1 MKFIPVKTRAFLP
14 PKDNIYNLLDDHL
27 PPLHEGDILV
37 ITSKILGIHQGR
49 CIKIQTD
56 SREEKVRVALKEADY
71 FVPEKNF
78 LQSQY
83 FLTIKDNT
91 LIGASGVDRSNGN
104 GYYVLWPKHNQ
115 KLLKEIWSYL
125 KKKFKLKKLGVISID
140 SLVFPLRSG
149 TVGISTGFYG
159 FEPLIDYR
167 GKKDI
172 FGRPLKVTLANIV
185 DSLAATSNLL
195 MGESRER
202 TPFLI
207 IRDIKFAKFTSK
219 NTYRKI
225 IINPKV
231 DVYYPLL
238 KVYKKAKK

>member
-14 PKDNIYNLLDDHL
+14 PKDDIYNLLDNHL

-49 CIKIQTD
+49 TIKVKTD
-56 SREEKVRVALKEADY
+56 SREEKIRVALKEADY
-71 FVPEKNF
+71 YVPQKNF
-78 LQSQY
+78 LQSRY

-104 GYYVLWPKHNQ
+104 GYYVLWPKRNQ
-115 KLLKEIWSYL
+115 KLLKEIWLYL
-125 KKKFKLKKLGVISID
+125 KKKSRLKKLGIISVD

-167 GKKDI
+167 GKRDI
-172 FGRPLKVTLANIV
+172 FGLPLKVTQANIV

-195 MGESRER
+195 MGESKER
-202 TPFLI
+202 TPLLI
-207 IRDIKFAKFTSK
+207 IRDIKFIKFTSK
-219 NTYRKI
+219 NTYSKI
-225 IINPKV
+225 IINPKI

-238 KVYKKAKK
+238 KVYKKIKK